1 MSAHGYPRGTD
12 DLDIVVERSEKNAEK
27 VVSMLKEFGMGSLGL
42 KKEDFMQ
49 PDFFTQLGHSPARI
63 DIMNELDEV
72 PFESAWTNRKTID
85 YQNQLINF
93 IGYNELLKMKA
104 IAGRSKDLLDIEM
117 LKKRNKEK

>member
-72 PFESAWTNRKTID
+72 QFESAWSN
-85 YQNQLINF
+85 
-93 IGYNELLKMKA
+93 
-104 IAGRSKDLLDIEM
+104 
-117 LKKRNKEK
+117 KKPSIIKISS